1 MFSGDKCP
9 ESDRIAE
16 VGLLWAFIQLA
27 IDVGVHGCSW
37 ERSKPGKS
45 LADLA
50 SVAIISLARLVE
62 LSREVTTLGRKILT

>member
-1 MFSGDKCP
+1 M
-9 ESDRIAE
+9 AE
-16 VGLLWAFIQLA
+16 VGFLWACIQLA
-27 IDVGVHGCSW
+27 IDIGVHGCSW
-37 ERSKPGKS
+37 EGSRPEQP